1 MKNYYSPTPKKWR
14 KIGDSALI
22 FSMAVAGYVT
32 QLPITDAQKMWAIFV
47 INLVGVFGKIITN
60 FVSEE
65 TPENKA

>member
-1 MKNYYSPTPKKWR
+1 
-14 KIGDSALI
+14 
-22 FSMAVAGYVT
+22 MAVAGYVT